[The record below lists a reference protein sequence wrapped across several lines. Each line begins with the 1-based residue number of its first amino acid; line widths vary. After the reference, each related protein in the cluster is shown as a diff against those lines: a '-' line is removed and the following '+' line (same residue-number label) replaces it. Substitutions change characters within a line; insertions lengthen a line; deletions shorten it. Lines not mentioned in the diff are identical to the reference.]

1 MEIDI
6 QRLAQTFR
14 KYGEAAKLYTDMDS
28 FLHDDYN
35 ELFYVDLDKGI
46 PERLFVTFPPPNR
59 GFLSYSGLQSDIE
72 DLFSGIAP
80 DAIQLTEQLVQHF

>member
-6 QRLAQTFR
+6 QCIAQTFR
-14 KYGEAAKLYTDMDS
+14 QYGEAAKLYADMDS
-28 FLHDDYN
+28 FLHDDYD
-35 ELFYVDLDKGI
+35 ELFYVDLDKEI
-46 PERLFVTFPPPNR
+46 PVRLVVTFPPSNR
-59 GFLSYSGLQSDIE
+59 DFLSFSGLKSDFE

>member
-14 KYGEAAKLYTDMDS
+14 QYGEAAKLYTDMDS
-28 FLHDDYN
+28 FLHDDYD
-35 ELFYVDLDKGI
+35 ELLYVDLDKEK
-46 PERLFVTFPPPNR
+46 PESLFVTFPPSTR
-59 GFLSYSGLQSDIE
+59 GFLSYSGLKSDIE
-72 DLFSGIAP
+72 DFFSGIAP

>member
-6 QRLAQTFR
+6 QRHAQTFR
-14 KYGEAAKLYTDMDS
+14 QYGEAAKLYADMDS
-28 FLHDDYN
+28 LLHDDCD

-59 GFLSYSGLQSDIE
+59 GFLSYSGFQSDIE

-80 DAIQLTEQLVQHF
+80 EALQLTEQLVQHF

>member
-6 QRLAQTFR
+6 QCIAQTFR
-14 KYGEAAKLYTDMDS
+14 QYGEAAKLYADMDS
-28 FLHDDYN
+28 FLHDDYD
-35 ELFYVDLDKGI
+35 ELFYVDLDKKI

-59 GFLSYSGLQSDIE
+59 GFLSYSGLKSDIE

>member
-14 KYGEAAKLYTDMDS
+14 QYGEAAKLYADMDS
-28 FLHDDYN
+28 FLHDDCA
-35 ELFYVDLDKGI
+35 ELFYVDLDKEI
-46 PERLFVTFPPPNR
+46 PERLFVTFPPPNS
-59 GFLSYSGLQSDIE
+59 GFLSYSGFQSDIE

>member
-14 KYGEAAKLYTDMDS
+14 QCGEAAKLYTDMDS
-28 FLHDDYN
+28 FLHDDYD
-35 ELFYVDLDKGI
+35 ELFYVDLDKEI
-46 PERLFVTFPPPNR
+46 PERLFVTFPQSNR
-59 GFLSYSGLQSDIE
+59 GFLSFSRLKSDFE

-80 DAIQLTEQLVQHF
+80 EALQLTEQLVQHF